1 MINKILYY
9 LVCSIIGCLVFATG
23 LSIGFMFVT
32 NWQEAIIGF
41 AIGFVLVSAFHFL
54 VNTAIKLKNKL

>member
-9 LVCSIIGCLVFATG
+9 LVCSIIGCLIFALG
-23 LSIGFMFVT
+23 VPIGYVIVT
-32 NWQEAIIGF
+32 DWQEAIIGF
-41 AIGFVLVSAFHFL
+41 AVGFVLVSAFHFL

>member
-9 LVCSIIGCLVFATG
+9 LVCGIIGCLVFITG
-23 LSIGFMFVT
+23 LSIGYVIVMD
-32 NWQEAIIGF
+32 WQNAAIGF
-41 AIGFVLVSAFHFL
+41 AVGFVLVSAFHFL